1 MTLTIS
7 PLAEQHLQ
15 AVWEIEKSVHSH
27 PWAQSMIND
36 IESRGACHHVLLEG
50 ESVAGYFYAQNIVGE
65 VTLLNIAIAPDR
77 QGKGLGRK
85 LLDEFINFC
94 QQKNADSIWLEV
106 RQSNTRAV
114 NLYESVGFNEVDRR
128 SGYYP
133 AENGR
138 EDAIIMSYLFF

>member
-1 MTLTIS
+1 
-7 PLAEQHLQ
+7 
-15 AVWEIEKSVHSH
+15 
-27 PWAQSMIND
+27 MIND

-50 ESVAGYFYAQNIVGE
+50 DSVVGYFYAQNIVGE
-65 VTLLNIAIAPDR
+65 VTLLNIAVAPDC

-94 QQKNADSIWLEV
+94 QQKSADSIWLEV

-114 NLYESVGFNEVDRR
+114 NLYESAGFNEVDRR
-128 SGYYP
+128 TDYYP
-133 AENGR
+133 AEHGR